1 MGWTEGLDEA
11 HQAFDLTLCDSGSLL
26 CGGGSLLEI
35 VPFDRELKFEATI
48 WVDEPIFLEVS
59 DLVEF
64 SCVIEILV
72 FAFPVIRSVI

>member
-59 DLVEF
+59 DLVEIV
-64 SCVIEILV
+64 VIAMLV
-72 FAFPVIRSVI
+72 FSTPVNRSVI